1 MKIYTYITNAIK
13 TLKNTQLLKLNT
25 QHLKLNKIHKLFL
38 KMKDV
43 RTLST
48 YFMGPADTKLRQK
61 HYEKRKV
68 KIHHYKMI

>member
-13 TLKNTQLLKLNT
+13 TLKNTQL
-25 QHLKLNKIHKLFL
+25 LKLNKIHKLFL